1 MSRNM
6 EDYYGWSEEA
16 EMQEIAND
24 EMEAREEK
32 MNLRITKLEALIEK
46 LSIAHPE
53 IRAEIEEFKNEHK
66 L

>member
-1 MSRNM
+1 MG
-6 EDYYGWSEEA
+6 DYYDWAEEA

-24 EMEAREEK
+24 EMQAREEK
-32 MNLRITKLEALIEK
+32 MNLRIRKLEALIEK

-53 IRAEIEEFKNEHK
+53 IRAEIEEFKDEYK